1 MQFFCD
7 NKPLKQESRLRN
19 SSSAR
24 HLAWYKKESYYFWN
38 DFQNIKTP
46 SNSLLFMKNLE
57 EPDITKV
64 GSGTIC

>member
-1 MQFFCD
+1 M
-7 NKPLKQESRLRN
+7 R
-19 SSSAR
+19 
-24 HLAWYKKESYYFWN
+24 LAWYKKESYYFWN
-38 DFQNIKTP
+38 YFQNIKKP